1 MADRPSPLR
10 LAQLEA
16 LADRLA
22 HPGFEGAT
30 LAGAAVSVHGSDV
43 RVLREAGRTA
53 LPTLA
58 LPAGTSAV
66 WDGRFRVRA
75 AIEAGADIDVRA
87 LGSPAFA
94 ELRQQ
99 LAMPRDLPARAAA
112 TLPAFWRG
120 EELIVVPTLAALGG
134 ASPAWGMAQRL
145 YSAEFLD

>member
-1 MADRPSPLR
+1 MPAPRSPL
-10 LAQLEA
+10 
-16 LADRLA
+16 
-22 HPGFEGAT
+22 
-30 LAGAAVSVHGSDV
+30 HGSDV

-134 ASPAWGMAQRL
+134 ASPAWGMAAAALFGRIPRL
-145 YSAEFLD
+145 KAEKRRPALFWLRRSVGRAEICGRR